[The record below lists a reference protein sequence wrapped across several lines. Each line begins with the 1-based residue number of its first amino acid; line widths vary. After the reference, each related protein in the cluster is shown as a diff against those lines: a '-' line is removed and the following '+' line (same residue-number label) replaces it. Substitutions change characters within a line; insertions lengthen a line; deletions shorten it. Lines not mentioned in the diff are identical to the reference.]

1 MDASGVSKRRELS
14 ARQAKRW
21 AAALARHGV
30 SFAVVRFLLGG
41 ILLTAAALKAE
52 LLFMSS
58 AWPVMTWSFW
68 LVLFELAFAAWLF
81 SGRLSA
87 YAWWAA
93 AGCFGTFAIVA
104 GFKVLRGDADC
115 GCFGVVES
123 PPWVTFSLDVTAL
136 LALLATY
143 HDRVTTRTNRFTFVS
158 RFPAAIGYAL
168 ILLVV
173 TKLSLAGI
181 YGNGLDGG
189 DASITDPSGWI
200 GQRFPLLDRIE
211 IGSDLSVGEYIVVLH
226 RHDCPLCEETL
237 NSPWF
242 CEAAWGRCDTG
253 QIALVELPPCGSPEE
268 SIASRFPVSGRL
280 NGSEPCL
287 LPAPVVV
294 LLEEGRV
301 VSVATGQDSKARLR
315 ELVGPSS
322 KRFTVLSSRL
332 PMDPGEL
339 LALWEARE

>member
-1 MDASGVSKRRELS
+1 MDASGVPKHHELP

-21 AAALARHGV
+21 AASLAGHGV

-115 GCFGVVES
+115 GCFGVVET

-143 HDRVTTRTNRFTFVS
+143 HDRAATRTNRLAFVS
-158 RFPAAIGYAL
+158 RFSAAIGYAL
-168 ILLVV
+168 VLLVV
-173 TKLSLAGI
+173 AKLSLAHI

-189 DASITDPSGWI
+189 DASITDPSEWI
-200 GQRFPLLDRIE
+200 GHRFPLLEQIE
-211 IGSDLSVGEYIVVLH
+211 IGSDLSAGEYIVVLH

-237 NSPWF
+237 NSPWL

-253 QIALVELPPCGSPEE
+253 QIALVELPPCGPPEE
-268 SIASRFPVSGRL
+268 DTASRFPLSGRL
-280 NGSEPCL
+280 NVSEPCL
-287 LPAPVVV
+287 LPAPTVV

-315 ELVGPSS
+315 ELLGPLS
-322 KRFTVLSSRL
+322 KRIAVLPSK
-332 PMDPGEL
+332 PAMDPREM
-339 LALWEARE
+339 LAFWEPRE